1 MKKLVIVLMTSLM
14 LCACSSEKALFKYG
28 EITTIEMSESSKKKQ
43 EVLRNSHTNDYLK
56 EGNKENVRKY
66 FESKVGQEFPQVEVN
81 NKLEKETLKD
91 GEVYSLSSDKEDS
104 IVIFIHGGAYAC
116 EIDKLHVKFCDK
128 LVNLLNAKVYMPLYQ
143 LIYENNY
150 EGAYNLLDELYEEVL
165 KQNKP
170 IYIMGDSA
178 GGGLAL
184 AYTQYLNKKGIKLP
198 DKLVLLSPW
207 VDISMTNE
215 LIPEYE
221 KIDLT
226 LAAYIP
232 KAFGEYWAYG
242 IDTKDPL
249 VSPLYGDMKG
259 LPDVLII
266 NGNAEITYPDNILLF
281 NKMLDAGVKVAFV
294 EGDGFW
300 HVFPVDEIEEQELCL
315 KMIKQHIEN

>member
-1 MKKLVIVLMTSLM
+1 MKKLSVFMVLLV
-14 LCACSSEKALFKYG
+14 LCACSSDKALFKYG
-28 EITTIEMSESSKKKQ
+28 EITTIEMSESSKKRQ
-43 EVLRNSHTNDYLK
+43 EEIKNSHANDYLK

-66 FESKVGQEFPQVEVN
+66 FESKVGQEFPKVEVN
-81 NKLEKETLKD
+81 NKLEKEALTD
-91 GEVYSLSSDKEDS
+91 GEVYTLSGDKVDA
-104 IVIFIHGGAYAC
+104 IVIYIHGGAYAF
-116 EIDKLHVKFCDK
+116 EIDKLHVEFCDK

-150 EGAYNLLDELYEEVL
+150 EGAYKLLDELYEEVL

-184 AYTQYLNKKGIKLP
+184 GYTEYLNRQGKKLP

-232 KAFGEYWAYG
+232 KIFGEYWAYG

-281 NKMLDAGVKVAFV
+281 NKMLDAGVKAAFV
-294 EGDGFW
+294 EGEGFW
-300 HVFPVDEIEEQELCL
+300 HVFPVDEIEEQEICL
-315 KMIKQHIEN
+315 KMIKQHIDN